1 VPDFKARY
9 APMLYRSFD
18 EYVALTKRPIVQKMI
33 ADAEKQDIKIL
44 SLDYI
49 YGFRNIIT

>member
-1 VPDFKARY
+1 
-9 APMLYRSFD
+9 MLYRSFD